1 MAIMT
6 CMYCVPKVDEMCGLK
21 KLPIPILYAV
31 KWGVVV
37 GLEKT
42 TLAADGGAKAICA
55 TIQFAL
61 FVTKVTSG
69 LAQGL
74 LLKKNG

>member
-1 MAIMT
+1 MQ
-6 CMYCVPKVDEMCGLK
+6 CVPKVDEMCGLK
-21 KLPIPILYAV
+21 KLPIPVLYAV

-37 GLEKT
+37 GLENT
-42 TLAADGGAKAICA
+42 TLAADGGAKAICT

-61 FVTKVTSG
+61 IVTTATMG

-74 LLKKNG
+74 SLKKDG